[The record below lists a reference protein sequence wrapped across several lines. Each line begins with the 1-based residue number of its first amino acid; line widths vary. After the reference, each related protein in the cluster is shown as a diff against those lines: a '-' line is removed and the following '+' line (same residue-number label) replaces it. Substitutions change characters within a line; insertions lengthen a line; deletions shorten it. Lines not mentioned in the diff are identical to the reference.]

1 MEKSNRKRIS
11 KTIMEKA
18 LISDDNGKEVE
29 VDLKKFMEHIDQFHK
44 TGTSIHDEDGHYFT
58 VNDDFRNKLKEMK
71 DKK

>member
-1 MEKSNRKRIS
+1 MKRII
-11 KTIMEKA
+11 K
-18 LISDDNGKEVE
+18 DDNEKDVE

-71 DKK
+71 DK

>member
-1 MEKSNRKRIS
+1 MKRII
-11 KTIMEKA
+11 K
-18 LISDDNGKEVE
+18 DDNGKDVE

-71 DKK
+71 VK

>member
-11 KTIMEKA
+11 KTIMKKA

-29 VDLKKFMEHIDQFHK
+29 VDFKKFMKHIDQFHK

-58 VNDDFRNKLKEMK
+58 VNDDFRNKLKEMQ
-71 DKK
+71 DK